1 MKILKAISVY
11 TLCAMLVCM
20 PMSCVG
26 PMGTAQ
32 GNALKTEI
40 SAQIEAGEVSEELGL
55 FLIAEINKRMDPNYS
70 GGIDW
75 DAILKSGGGILLAA
89 VSAYTGVRITRG
101 PAKPMDKSNAG
112 ILDDLVA
119 EFKAKKEEGEPSA

>member
-1 MKILKAISVY
+1 MKILKTLSVY

-26 PMGTAQ
+26 PMSPAQ

-40 SAQIEAGEVSEELGL
+40 SAQIDAGEVSEELGL

-75 DAILKSGGGILLAA
+75 DSILASGGGILLAA

-101 PAKPMDKSNAG
+101 PAKPMDKSQAS
-112 ILDDLVA
+112 ILEDLIA
-119 EFKAKKEEGEPSA
+119 EYKAKQGGGEEQA